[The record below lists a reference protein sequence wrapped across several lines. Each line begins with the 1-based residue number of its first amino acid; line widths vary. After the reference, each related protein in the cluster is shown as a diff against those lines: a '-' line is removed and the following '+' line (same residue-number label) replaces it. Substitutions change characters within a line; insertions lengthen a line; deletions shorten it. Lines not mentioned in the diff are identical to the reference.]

1 MIISVMLAGCTSR
14 VIAVIVIVVV
24 ALYSAAISY
33 AANISVDEDCS
44 LSEAIHAAN
53 NDHEFDRCT
62 AGDGDDTIT
71 LTGDV
76 TLSGRLPAIITDLT
90 IDGSNFTVS
99 GDDSSA
105 IFSIEEAEVTL
116 QNITITNGRTGAR
129 GGAIHVDLGTLILK
143 NSVVKDS
150 WAGDAGGGI
159 YASNS
164 TVNIYGSQVKD
175 NTAMRSGG
183 AGLYFTSESSVHT
196 LNIEELSSFSGNV
209 ASQDGGA
216 IRVAGGIAG
225 FDKSSFTNN
234 QADEGGVIEIWN
246 GSLKIENSTLSSNHA
261 REGGAINAGAD
272 SDFTTEVTIIHVT
285 MANNT
290 ADERGASIALTGSQ
304 ATLSIGNTIIAGET
318 AEGVTLCHP
327 GVSEYSVISWVRNA
341 ISDGSCPLV
350 EEEEEATA
358 TPTSTPTET
367 TSSQSAQAVA
377 ESTETI
383 ASTPALEAEAQG
395 VSDELEAQDTE
406 SPVEGVTLGEPRT
419 YKGVTY
425 YPLKDGSPGI
435 DTANP
440 EICEGLRDPDSD
452 LVDTSR
458 PQGDGCDIGAF
469 ELPWQEEEPAPEP
482 IERPRATPT
491 PTPRPDPPPVEDPR
505 ECIYVVQPGDSLIL
519 IAESLNT
526 TIEDLQLLN
535 RLTDDLLSVGQEL
548 DVPGCAPDNIDP
560 DSPDYPYICDDIPD
574 DIIIIRSAH
583 RDVRCEVVEIS
594 DIDKHPL
601 MNAGIELAADVWGR
615 TEAGVEVCFT
625 GGGSLVFMDTSV
637 SPPAVS
643 RLPLYSSG
651 DLVCGRFS
659 KSGTVVHVAPL
670 QEDSSIPLSDCTVT
684 TTNVLR
690 LRDEADG
697 QQVKALI
704 PFRVTVPAKARTASW
719 FFVDF
724 MGLDGW
730 ISAGYVQTEGL
741 CE

>member
-1 MIISVMLAGCTSR
+1 MLAARMSKL
-14 VIAVIVIVVV
+14 VVV
-24 ALYSAAISY
+24 ILMALVSLYSAAISY

-71 LTGDV
+71 LTGNI
-76 TLSGRLPAIITDLT
+76 TLSGRLPAITTDMT

-116 QNITITNGRTGAR
+116 QNITITNGKTGAR
-129 GGAIHVDLGTLILK
+129 GGAIHVDLGTLILR
-143 NSVVKDS
+143 SAVVKDS

-183 AGLYFTSESSVHT
+183 AGLYFTSESSAHT

-216 IRVAGGIAG
+216 IRVAGGIAE

-246 GSLKIENSTLSSNHA
+246 GRLKIENSTLSNNHA

-272 SDFTTEVTIIHVT
+272 SDFTSEVTIIHVT

-304 ATLSIGNTIIAGET
+304 ATLSIGNTIIAGDT
-318 AEGVTLCHP
+318 AEGVTQCHP
-327 GVSEYSVISWVRNA
+327 GVSEYSVISWVGNA

-350 EEEEEATA
+350 EQEEEATA
-358 TPTSTPTET
+358 TPTE
-367 TSSQSAQAVA
+367 TSSSQIAQSVA
-377 ESTETI
+377 ESTETV
-383 ASTPALEAEAQG
+383 ASTPTLEAEAQSA
-395 VSDELEAQDTE
+395 SDELEAQDTE

-425 YPLKDGSPGI
+425 YPLEDGSPGI

-440 EICEGLRDPDSD
+440 EICEELRDPDSD
-452 LVDTSR
+452 LVETTR

-469 ELPWQEEEPAPEP
+469 ELPWQEEEPTPEP
-482 IERPRATPT
+482 TARPRPT
-491 PTPRPDPPPVEDPR
+491 RTRTAPPAPTDEGEPR
-505 ECIYVVQPGDSLIL
+505 ECVYVVQPGDSLIH
-519 IAESLNT
+519 IAETLNT
-526 TIEDLQLLN
+526 TIEDLRLLN
-535 RLTDDLLSVGQEL
+535 RMTDDLLAVGQEL

-560 DSPDYPYICDDIPD
+560 NSPDYPYICDDIPD
-574 DIIIIRSAH
+574 DIIIRSAH

-601 MNAGIELAADVWGR
+601 MNAGIKLAADVWGR
-615 TEAGVEVCFT
+615 TEAGVEVCFSD
-625 GGGSLVFMDTSV
+625 GGSLVFMDTSV

-643 RLPLYSSG
+643 RLSLYSSG
-651 DLVCGRFS
+651 DLMCGKFS
-659 KSGTVVHVAPL
+659 KSGVVAHVSAL
-670 QEDSSIPLSDCTVT
+670 NDDSSIPLSDCKVT

-704 PFRVTVPAKARTASW
+704 PFRVTLPAKARTASW
-719 FFVDF
+719 FFVEF
-724 MGLDGW
+724 MSLDGW
-730 ISAGYVQTEGL
+730 VSAGYVQTEGL

>member
-1 MIISVMLAGCTSR
+1 MTIRMMLPARRYWLFTAA
-14 VIAVIVIVVV
+14 VIALC
-24 ALYSAAISY
+24 ALFSASVGQ
-33 AANISVDEDCS
+33 AANISVDQDCS

-71 LTGDV
+71 LTGDI
-76 TLSGRLPAIITDLT
+76 TLSGRLPTITTDLT

-99 GDDSSA
+99 GDDSTA
-105 IFSIEEAEVTL
+105 IFSISDATVTL

-129 GGAIHVDLGTLILK
+129 GGAVHVDSGTLILR
-143 NSVVKDS
+143 NAVVKDS

-216 IRVAGGIAG
+216 VRVAGGIAE
-225 FDKSSFTNN
+225 FDKSSFTDN

-246 GSLKIENSTLSSNHA
+246 GRLKIENSTLSGNHA

-318 AEGVTLCHP
+318 AEGVSHCHP
-327 GVSEYSVISWVRNA
+327 GVSEYSVIAWVMNN

-350 EEEEEATA
+350 EKEEEATA
-358 TPTSTPTET
+358 TPSPTPTET
-367 TSSQSAQAVA
+367 PSSQSAQFAA
-377 ESTETI
+377 EPIEI
-383 ASTPALEAEAQG
+383 STPTLTPAAEAQN
-395 VSDELEAQDTE
+395 VEFEEEEAQDE
-406 SPVEGVTLGEPRT
+406 VAAVQNVILGEPRI

-425 YPLKDGSPGI
+425 FPLQDGSPGI
-435 DTANP
+435 DTADQQV
-440 EICEGLRDPDSD
+440 CEGLRDPDTD
-452 LVDTSR
+452 FMDTRR

-469 ELPWQEEEPAPEP
+469 ELPWQEEPTPAPTAEP
-482 IERPRATPT
+482 RRDPTARPQPT
-491 PTPRPDPPPVEDPR
+491 AEEEPR
-505 ECIYVVQPGDSLIL
+505 ECVYIVQPGDSLIP
-519 IAESLNT
+519 IAEKVNAT
-526 TIEDLQLLN
+526 VEDLRLLN
-535 RLTDDLLSVGQEL
+535 RLTDDLLSVGQAL
-548 DVPGCAPDNIDP
+548 DLPGCAPDEIDP
-560 DSPDYPYICDDIPD
+560 DSPAHPYICDDMPD
-574 DIIIIRSAH
+574 EIIIRSRD
-583 RDVRCEVVEIS
+583 RDVRCQVVEIGEL
-594 DIDKHPL
+594 DKHPL
-601 MNAGIELAADVWGR
+601 MNAGIEAAAEVWGR
-615 TEAGVEVCFT
+615 TEAGVEVCFAD
-625 GGGSLVFMDTSV
+625 GGSLVFMDTST

-643 RLPLYSSG
+643 RLSLYTSG
-651 DLVCGRFS
+651 ELTCGRIL
-659 KSGTVVHVAPL
+659 KSGTVVHVSPL
-670 QEDSSIPLSDCTVT
+670 QEDASIPLSDCRVT
-684 TTNVLR
+684 TANVLR

-697 QQVKALI
+697 QQIMALV
-704 PFRVTVPAKARTASW
+704 PFRVTLPAKARTASW
-719 FFVDF
+719 FFVEF

-730 ISAGYVQTEGL
+730 ISAGYVQTEGV